1 MSVKVGIAL
10 GGGGARG
17 VAHFGVLK
25 ALEQE
30 GISIDRISGTS
41 IGALVGAMYAQN
53 PDADFLIERFKQSLE
68 EAFYDKLG
76 VGYLKT
82 SGARDGSFFHQAT
95 QNIKR
100 QIVLNIA
107 QSRKALIKEVRL
119 RDVLLKFIEEGDIE
133 NTKIPL
139 GVVATSLHTGDDV
152 VYTKGDIINAVA
164 ASCSI
169 PGFLSPVCVE
179 DDLLADGGVSCPVP
193 VKVLKGMGAH
203 VTIGVE
209 ICMRRYHPLE
219 NLNIIEIIARAEMIT
234 SQRLAEMMVDTADV
248 AICPDTKDVY
258 WSEFSRADE
267 LIAAGIAAARE
278 RLGEIREAVRRKTP
292 WYKRIFTAK

>member
-17 VAHFGVLK
+17 IAHFGVLK

-53 PDADFLIERFKQSLE
+53 PDADFLIERFKQSLD
-68 EAFYDKLG
+68 EAFYTKLG

-82 SGARDGSFFHQAT
+82 KGAREGSFFHQAT

-119 RDVLLKFIEEGDIE
+119 RDVLLKFIEEGNIE
-133 NTKIPL
+133 NTRIPL
-139 GVVATSLHTGDDV
+139 SVVATSLHTGDDV
-152 VYTKGDIINAVA
+152 VFTKGDIINAVA

-169 PGFLSPVCVE
+169 PGFLPPLCVE

-193 VKVLKGMGAH
+193 VKVLADMGADI
-203 VTIGVE
+203 TIGVE

-219 NLNIIEIIARAEMIT
+219 NLNIIEIVARAEMIT
-234 SQRLAEMMVDTADV
+234 SQRLAGMMVDTADV
-248 AICPDTKDVY
+248 AISPDTKDIY

-267 LIAAGIAAARE
+267 LIEAGIKGAKE
-278 RLGEIREAVRRKTP
+278 RLGEIREAIRKKTP
-292 WYKRIFTAK
+292 WYKRIFIGK

>member
-1 MSVKVGIAL
+1 MSLKIGIAL

-17 VAHFGVLK
+17 IAHFGVLK
-25 ALEQE
+25 VLEQG

-41 IGALVGAMYAQN
+41 IGALIGAMYSQN
-53 PDADFLIERFKQSLE
+53 PDADLLIERFKQSLD
-68 EAFYDKLG
+68 EAFYAKLG
-76 VGYLKT
+76 IGYLKT
-82 SGARDGSFFHQAT
+82 NGARDGSFFHQAT

-107 QSRKALIKEVRL
+107 QSRRALIKEVRL
-119 RDVLLKFIEEGDIE
+119 RDVLLKFIEKGDIE

-139 GVVATSLHTGDDV
+139 SIVATSLHTGDDV
-152 VYTKGDIINAVA
+152 VFKNGDIINAVA

-169 PGFLSPVCVE
+169 PGFLPPVNVK

-193 VKVLKGMGAH
+193 VKVLAGMGADI
-203 VTIGVE
+203 TIGVE

-219 NLNIIEIIARAEMIT
+219 NLNIIEILARSEMIT
-234 SQRLAEMMVDTADV
+234 SQKLAGMMVGTADV
-248 AICPDTKDVY
+248 AICPDTKDIF

-267 LIAAGIAAARE
+267 LIEAGMEGARE
-278 RLGEIREAVRRKTP
+278 RLGEIREAIRKKTP
-292 WYKRIFTAK
+292 WYKRIFTP